1 MRGPLTQNKSTNG
14 QRPSRKTRGEEKEMN
29 AVSKKTTGRVGLKS
43 DKLFYCLILVFPVL
57 QFVVFYIGVNLNSFL
72 LAFKDISLD
81 ESMHYHTSW
90 SVNAFKDAF
99 DLVQTSEIL
108 QVIKVSFLTY
118 FLKTIISLPLG
129 LLFSYYIAKKLSG
142 AGFFRVI
149 LFLPSILSAI
159 VMVSLFKYFVNDAI
173 PAVVGKLTGETEVL
187 SLLSR
192 SNGVQ
197 YATILFY
204 NLWIGFG
211 VSVLMYANAM
221 SGISPSVLDA
231 AKIDGAT
238 GLKEFWHVTLPSVFS
253 TVSVFLITGVAAI
266 FTDQFNLYSFYGSD
280 PSVPFKTFG
289 YYLFFQTNK
298 YVNDMSHYPVLS
310 AFGLMMTIVAVPLT
324 FLVKHL
330 LEKFGPRE
338 D

>member
-1 MRGPLTQNKSTNG
+1 MITK
-14 QRPSRKTRGEEKEMN
+14 
-29 AVSKKTTGRVGLKS
+29 SKKTKGYIGLKN
-43 DKLFYCLILVFPVL
+43 DRLFYCLILAFPVL
-57 QFVVFYIGVNLNSFL
+57 QFVIFYLGVNFNSFL
-72 LAFKDISLD
+72 LAFKDITLD
-81 ESMHYHTSW
+81 ENLHYHTSYGLK
-90 SVNAFKDAF
+90 AFKDAVA
-99 DLVQTSEIL
+99 LVKTPEIL
-108 QVIKVSFLTY
+108 QIVKVSFLSY

-129 LLFSYYIAKKLSG
+129 LLFSYYIAKKLVG
-142 AGFFRVI
+142 AKFFRII

-159 VMVSLFKYFVNDAI
+159 VTVSLFKYFVDNAI
-173 PAVVGKLTGETEVL
+173 PAIVGDLTGKSEVL

-192 SNGVQ
+192 ENAVQ
-197 YATILFY
+197 YAVIMFY

-221 SGISPSVLDA
+221 SGISPEVTDA

-238 GLKEFWHVTLPSVFS
+238 GVKEFWHITLPSVFS
-253 TVSVFLITGVAAI
+253 TVSVFLIAGVASI
-266 FTDQFNLYSFYGSD
+266 FTDQLNLYSFYGSD

-310 AFGLMMTIVAVPLT
+310 AFGLMMTVVAVPLT
-324 FLVKHL
+324 FLAKYL
-330 LEKFGPRE
+330 LEKFGPSE

>member
-1 MRGPLTQNKSTNG
+1 MIKKS
-14 QRPSRKTRGEEKEMN
+14 KTAKGYI
-29 AVSKKTTGRVGLKS
+29 GLKN
-43 DKLFYCLILVFPVL
+43 DRLFYCLILAFPVL
-57 QFVVFYIGVNLNSFL
+57 QFVIFYLGVNFNSFL
-72 LAFKDISLD
+72 LAFKDITLD
-81 ESMHYHTSW
+81 DNMQYHTRYGFQ
-90 SVNAFKDAF
+90 AFKDAF
-99 DLVQTSEIL
+99 ALVKTAEIL
-108 QVIKVSFLTY
+108 QIVKVSFLSY

-129 LLFSYYIAKKLSG
+129 LLFSYYIAKKLGG
-142 AGFFRVI
+142 AKFFRII

-159 VMVSLFKYFVNDAI
+159 VTVSLFKYFVNDAI
-173 PAVVGKLTGETEVL
+173 PAIVEDLTGKTEVL

-192 SNGVQ
+192 GNNVQ
-197 YATILFY
+197 YSVILFY

-238 GLKEFWHVTLPSVFS
+238 GVKEFWYITLPSVFS
-253 TVSVFLITGVAAI
+253 TVSVFLVAGVASI

-289 YYLFFQTNK
+289 YYMFFQTNK

-310 AFGLMMTIVAVPLT
+310 AFGLMMTLVAVPLT
-324 FLVKHL
+324 FLVKYL
-330 LEKFGPRE
+330 LEKFGPSE